1 MKAIDEFYNKI
12 EAAILSATM
21 KNVFTDDEYQDE
33 HLPLVDFLSTDETIK
48 SGKEEIQHL
57 ADHVFDETE
66 SDLTALI
73 EDACRERTFD
83 FLKRFFGIIPGDA
96 TVNAVYD
103 KYYSITNKPKSD
115 ENRN

>member
-57 ADHVFDETE
+57 AEHIFDETE

-73 EDACRERTFD
+73 EDVCREQREANLES
-83 FLKRFFGIIPGDA
+83 LKHLEMYWRIESIIEDTPF
-96 TVNAVYD
+96 
-103 KYYSITNKPKSD
+103 ITNKPESD
-115 ENRN
+115 E